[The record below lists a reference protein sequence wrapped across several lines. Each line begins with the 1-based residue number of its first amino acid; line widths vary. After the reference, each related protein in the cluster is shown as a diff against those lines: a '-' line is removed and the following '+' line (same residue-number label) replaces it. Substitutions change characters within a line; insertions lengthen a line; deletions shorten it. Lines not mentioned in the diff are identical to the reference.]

1 MSRTGNVP
9 IEIPD
14 GIDVTLSET
23 NITVKYNSGEKQ
35 FKFSK
40 DLIISIE
47 NKKILIKPK
56 ELNKKTKMIWGTTR
70 SLLNSIILGCLNEFK
85 KTLKLVGTG
94 YKAIL
99 QGKILKISAGY
110 SHDIDYQVPEGINIK
125 CQDPNTIE
133 ISGANKA
140 QVGQVAADIRS
151 YRKPEPYKGKG
162 IKYENEHIVRKEGK
176 KK

>member
-1 MSRTGNVP
+1 M
-9 IEIPD
+9 
-14 GIDVTLSET
+14 DVEKRQYQYQPK
-23 NITVKYNSGEKQ
+23 KYYH
-35 FKFSK
+35 
-40 DLIISIE
+40 L
-47 NKKILIKPK
+47 KKKV
-56 ELNKKTKMIWGTTR
+56 LNKKTKMIWGTTR
-70 SLLNSIILGCLNEFK
+70 SVLNSIILGCINDFK

-94 YKAIL
+94 YKANL

-110 SHDIDYQVPEGINIK
+110 SHDIDYQIPEGINIK

-133 ISGANKA
+133 VSGANKV

-162 IKYENEHIVRKEGK
+162 IKYENEYIRRKEGK